1 MKKALASSAVVLLA
15 LFAIG
20 CSKAKSDQDAIRE
33 SIQRHLAERGNLNL
47 AAMDVNV
54 KEVNLQGDHATAQV
68 EFRLKQGGAGMEMGY
83 ELQRHGGTWVVVKGQ
98 PAGGE
103 ISHPPLDQT
112 HGSVTSN
119 ATGPGAPTDDA
130 LFQFPQMPSSG
141 ASQLPAGHPSVGEE
155 SAPKKGARG
164 TPSKAQ

>member
-1 MKKALASSAVVLLA
+1 MKKALAWSAVVLVALA
-15 LFAIG
+15 GIG

-54 KEVNLQGDHATAQV
+54 KEVNLHGDHATAQV

-83 ELQRHGGTWVVVKGQ
+83 ELERHAGTWVVVKGQ

-103 ISHPPLDQT
+103 ISHPPLDQA
-112 HGSVTSN
+112 HGNTS
-119 ATGPGAPTDDA
+119 TGAASPRPATDDA
-130 LFQFPQMPSSG
+130 LFQFPPLPSSG
-141 ASQLPAGHPSVGEE
+141 AGQPPAGHPPGGEK
-155 SAPKKGARG
+155 STPKKAAQG
-164 TPSKAQ
+164 TP